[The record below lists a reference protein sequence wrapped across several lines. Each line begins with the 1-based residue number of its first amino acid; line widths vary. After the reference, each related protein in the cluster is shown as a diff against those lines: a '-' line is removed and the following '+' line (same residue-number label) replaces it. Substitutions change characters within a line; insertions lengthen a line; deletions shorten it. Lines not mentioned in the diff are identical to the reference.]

1 MYRVTAK
8 VGGVE
13 YLLHDPRFHD
23 TQIFDDELSEEMGH
37 TPTYNFSIEPGHPH
51 YDKIKPLVTEVRL
64 YRDERLL
71 FFGRVLSVV
80 SDINNLMVVS
90 CVGALSYLADSMISP
105 FEHTGTLL
113 SFLETVIGKHNAMVE
128 SSKQFTLGNVEISG
142 ESGYRNVD
150 EYVNALSLISDR
162 IVSAYGGY
170 LRAREEGDKL
180 YLDYIEDYG
189 GTNYQQIRFGE
200 NILDISQQVDATD
213 VITCLIAEGAAQDD
227 ETMLT
232 ATVENDE
239 AIAQYG
245 RIWGFVQ
252 FDNATTSAQLVQ
264 MASAYLVLQSAFPKR
279 AELTALDLSL
289 IDVDVPML
297 ELGYWTKFYSE
308 PHQLEAEYLLRRRTL
323 HVSAPQND
331 TVIFGAAEV
340 TMTGTSLSDKE
351 EAEAANDALYDEMQG
366 DLADMEERAE
376 EKYSEFTVTTD
387 AITARVGS
395 VEKDVDTVKEDV
407 ASLEITATQIQSR
420 VSTVEDDVEVAYSE
434 ATQAADKISWVV
446 SSGTS
451 SSNMTLNSNFL
462 SIVTDKVLLS
472 SELSDV
478 TAQIYVTGA
487 GVYFGPS
494 SGTTYLGSSNGYVYL
509 RNQVQ
514 AYYLYVSTQLRT
526 GGNIVCDGQLSAY
539 SGVFESYVEAPTI
552 TQTSDERLK
561 TGVEV
566 IDDAIGCDL
575 ILGLTP
581 VQYSYTS
588 DTTGK
593 KRFGFIAQQVQ
604 AALEAT
610 GYTEDNGLVSETQ
623 RMIGEEAMLGLSYT
637 DLIAPLVVL
646 VQNQEKRIKALEAII
661 NEGN

>member
-90 CVGALSYLADSMISP
+90 CVGALSYLADSMIGP

-128 SSKQFTLGNVEISG
+128 SSKQFTLGNVEITG
-142 ESGYRNVD
+142 ESGYRYVD

-170 LRAREEGDKL
+170 LRAREEGGKL

-351 EAEAANDALYDEMQG
+351 EAEAANDALYDEVQG

-395 VEKDVDTVKEDV
+395 VEKEVDVVKEDV
-407 ASLEITATQIQSR
+407 ASLEITSTQIQTR
-420 VSTVEDDVEVAYSE
+420 VSHVENDVETAYSE

-539 SGVFESYVEAPTI
+539 SGVFESYVEAETV

-561 TGVEV
+561 TNIEA
-566 IDDAIGCDL
+566 IDEAVGCDL
-575 ILGLTP
+575 ILGLAP

-593 KRFGFIAQQVQ
+593 RRFGFIAQQVR

-610 GYTEDNGLVSETQ
+610 GYTEENGLISETQ

>member
-170 LRAREEGDKL
+170 LRAREDGGKL

-227 ETMLT
+227 ETTLT

-252 FDNATTSAQLVQ
+252 FDNATTSTQLAQ

-351 EAEAANDALYDEMQG
+351 EAEAANDALYDEVQS

-395 VEKDVDTVKEDV
+395 VEKEVDVVKEDV
-407 ASLEITATQIQSR
+407 ASLEITSTQIQTR
-420 VSTVEDDVEVAYSE
+420 VSHVEDDVETAYSE
-434 ATQAADKISWVV
+434 ATQAADKISLVV
-446 SSGTS
+446 SSGTN
-451 SSNMTLNSNFL
+451 SSNLVLNPTFL
-462 SIVTDKVLLS
+462 SIVTDKVLI
-472 SELSDV
+472 SDEISGV
-478 TAQIYVTGA
+478 TAQIDVSRYGVSLAPSA
-487 GVYFGPS
+487 GTV
-494 SGTTYLGSSNGYVYL
+494 YLGAAGASVYC
-509 RNQVQ
+509 RNILETNYFY
-514 AYYLYVSTQLRT
+514 AYTQIRS
-526 GGNIVCDGQLSAY
+526 GGNCVVDGQLAAY
-539 SGVFESYVEAPTI
+539 SGVFESYVEAETVK
-552 TQTSDERLK
+552 QTSDERLK
-561 TGVEV
+561 TNIEA
-566 IDDAIGCDL
+566 IDEAVGCDL
-575 ILGLTP
+575 ILGLAP

-593 KRFGFIAQQVQ
+593 RRFGFIAQQVR

-610 GYTEDNGLVSETQ
+610 GYTEENGLISETQ